1 MERKGGR
8 AFERHNRGQQMFCD
22 RARTGLGGMVAVT
35 AILLL
40 IQLIS
45 GVEAFPL

>member
-1 MERKGGR
+1 
-8 AFERHNRGQQMFCD
+8 MFCD